1 MLCSGSRYR
10 RELLERLGVAF
21 NTWSP
26 DIDEMPLPSEPPES
40 VKAEL
45 DITDG
50 RTPGQELKL
59 GVYRPKSGGEKLPA
73 CVLVHGGG
81 WAWFREHRK

>member
-1 MLCSGSRYR
+1 MTRSTFLAAILALSAA
-10 RELLERLGVAF
+10 AF
-21 NTWSP
+21 AQTKTKP
-26 DIDEMPLPSEPPES
+26 APLPSEPPES

-45 DITDG
+45 DITYG